1 MMLRE
6 ELWHLRKEIE
16 YLLCM
21 QRQVARCGYIY
32 FIFKILPLRE
42 SMPSTIKSVIL
53 SYFIAHF
60 EDLMSDFD
68 GQRIY

>member
-21 QRQVARCGYIY
+21 QKQVARCGYIY

-42 SMPSTIKSVIL
+42 SMLFTIKSV
-53 SYFIAHF
+53 IAHF

-68 GQRIY
+68 VQRIY

>member
-21 QRQVARCGYIY
+21 QKQVARCGYIY

-42 SMPSTIKSVIL
+42 SMPFTIKRVI
-53 SYFIAHF
+53 YRH
-60 EDLMSDFD
+60 
-68 GQRIY
+68 IYLPYTLGNQVKTG